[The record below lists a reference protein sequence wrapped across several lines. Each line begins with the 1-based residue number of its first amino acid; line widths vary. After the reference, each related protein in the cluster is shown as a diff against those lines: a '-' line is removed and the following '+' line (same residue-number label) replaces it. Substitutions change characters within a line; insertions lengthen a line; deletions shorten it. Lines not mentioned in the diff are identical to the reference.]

1 MLFRSLDVV
10 FEPPL
15 MGFGDRLA
23 GVGVSGIDVDLYSNV
38 MQVIG
43 PNLTLWLP
51 FAGTIEFSP

>member
-1 MLFRSLDVV
+1 
-10 FEPPL
+10 